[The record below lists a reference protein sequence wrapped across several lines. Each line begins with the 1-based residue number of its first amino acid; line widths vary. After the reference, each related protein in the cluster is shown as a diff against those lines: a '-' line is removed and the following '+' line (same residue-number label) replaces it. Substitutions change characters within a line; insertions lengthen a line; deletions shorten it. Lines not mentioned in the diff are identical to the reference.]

1 MQVECEAKLKELR
14 LVAQLLVEQ
23 SIEREFQRGEG
34 EEWPLYLISWGER
47 L

>member
-14 LVAQLLVEQ
+14 LVEQLLVEQ
-23 SIEREFQRGEG
+23 SIEREFQR